1 MLWPSSTRRPNRHS
15 PPLALRRAPM
25 PHIQQWAR
33 VRARTNCPL
42 RRGAW
47 YRVTRLTPLEAVL
60 EVNQRP
66 VRVPRPF
73 LQVLPLRPRMWSV
86 VPRPRDAVTLP
97 DSWGPRYAV
106 CPDCSA
112 RAALRGPSGGMPCPA
127 CGSVFPIAWSD
138 SPWRVF
144 EVLSDRPALT
154 AMAKV
159 RDGAAVARGARG
171 RTTPSLDDRA
181 ATRECG
187 AGARALG
194 LVVCSVPEL
203 QTPVRAECR
212 PSDDALPAVQR
223 GVPLRAGGVVPPRR
237 LDSGANPRPFIAA
250 RARATSR
257 LRRPRVIIRG
267 GEASTVSRI
276 TAPEL
281 TC

>member
-1 MLWPSSTRRPNRHS
+1 MKGRCSRASRPLAPEQRCGATHHSLRGCGKECCGPAARGALTADS
-15 PPLALRRAPM
+15 PPLALRSAPM
-25 PHIQQWAR
+25 PHVQQWAR

-66 VRVPRPF
+66 VHVPRPF
-73 LQVLPLRPRMWSV
+73 VQVLPLRPRMWSV

-112 RAALRGPSGGMPCPA
+112 RAALHGPSGGMPCPG

-144 EVLSDRPALT
+144 EVLSDRPAIR

-159 RDGAAVARGARG
+159 RDAALRLLLG
-171 RTTPSLDDRA
+171 RNERA
-181 ATRECG
+181 AP
-187 AGARALG
+187 
-194 LVVCSVPEL
+194 S
-203 QTPVRAECR
+203 R
-212 PSDDALPAVQR
+212 P
-223 GVPLRAGGVVPPRR
+223 
-237 LDSGANPRPFIAA
+237 
-250 RARATSR
+250 
-257 LRRPRVIIRG
+257 
-267 GEASTVSRI
+267 GEH
-276 TAPEL
+276 
-281 TC
+281 

>member
-159 RDGAAVARGARG
+159 RDAALRLLLG
-171 RTTPSLDDRA
+171 SNERA
-181 ATRECG
+181 T
-187 AGARALG
+187 
-194 LVVCSVPEL
+194 
-203 QTPVRAECR
+203 
-212 PSDDALPAVQR
+212 
-223 GVPLRAGGVVPPRR
+223 PPR
-237 LDSGANPRPFIAA
+237 P
-250 RARATSR
+250 
-257 LRRPRVIIRG
+257 
-267 GEASTVSRI
+267 GEH
-276 TAPEL
+276 
-281 TC
+281 